1 MRRGNWKQELLFIT
15 IFGGSGEALMGR
27 LYQIVRKM
35 EGRKIQN
42 DFGIDAFQGVK
53 QMGTKRVQVP
63 NYGLRIICPRR
74 LRMPHP

>member
-1 MRRGNWKQELLFIT
+1 
-15 IFGGSGEALMGR
+15 MGR

-53 QMGTKRVQVP
+53 QMGTKRVQFP